1 MKTPN
6 KPAKAEP
13 KKKTEEK
20 VSCQVCWEDL
30 AASEMDRHM
39 DRHIRCIYCDEGF
52 DFKMKYYIHL
62 QNCPIPLGEGED
74 RLAFNK

>member
-6 KPAKAEP
+6 KAAKAEP

-20 VSCQVCWEDL
+20 VSCQVCWEDF

-39 DRHIRCIYCDEGF
+39 EEVHAGSWFIRCIHCDE
-52 DFKMKYYIHL
+52 YYIHL
-62 QNCPIPLGEGED
+62 RNCPTSLGEGKD
-74 RLAFNK
+74 RLAFNM